1 MEKNKRTLQS
11 DEYFCSSCGEMIKKA
26 AEICP
31 KCGVRMK
38 SKESSKSKTIAV
50 LLAFFLGMW
59 TWVYTWKTDQYK
71 FATVCFLGVIAWIAA
86 VGGSFEML
94 IFLSLGTWAWALIS
108 TLIRPDSFYQNYN
121 EVN

>member
-71 FATVCFLGVIAWIAA
+71 FATVCFLGVIAWIFW
-86 VGGSFEML
+86 VNKEL
-94 IFLSLGTWAWALIS
+94 IKE
-108 TLIRPDSFYQNYN
+108 RREDSNN
-121 EVN
+121 SKKDKLN